1 MKKILLFIL
10 MLILTFSAYSHSIAC
25 KEKKLPSKKEF
36 KSKYELFLEN
46 EEYAEY
52 WTMNW
57 TYEKSKDQVAQ
68 ELSDFD
74 TYLSSLKTK
83 NYETSLLHLIVK
95 TYLYNLDEMSYD
107 EIVDYGNAL
116 KKKYPREYRTWWIMG
131 SFYASSSISIETYP
145 EFETAAKMRGGLDKK
160 DQWLVP
166 FLIDYIGACNMAGM
180 KIHARQGLNYLC
192 QYTDS
197 KAEDYVLYPLL
208 YSEQTESSLDGTY
221 DMYNTWYF
229 TQIGDAYRI
238 DSTLLGLSIP
248 VQGNWSLRINGYEN
262 NRSFISIQSDPMKI
276 SQDKQTSV
284 SFSIFAFAGIERSEV
299 DMYASSSA
307 QSNNSSI
314 TKKETVSVKGIKADS
329 YTFENPQIYNDER
342 EGMKGIILVFSV
354 PYNEF
359 SGLNIERPV
368 DYSTMSASEPSE
380 DGMSYFRLKPKLD
393 RLEGDIHFFIILDAC
408 NACFDEAKAWMDS
421 ILDGCIFE

>member
-10 MLILTFSAYSHSIAC
+10 MLILTFSAYSHSIAF

-57 TYEKSKDQVAQ
+57 TYEKSKDQVAR

-229 TQIGDAYRI
+229 TQDR
-238 DSTLLGLSIP
+238 
-248 VQGNWSLRINGYEN
+248 
-262 NRSFISIQSDPMKI
+262 K
-276 SQDKQTSV
+276 SV
-284 SFSIFAFAGIERSEV
+284 V
-299 DMYASSSA
+299 
-307 QSNNSSI
+307 
-314 TKKETVSVKGIKADS
+314 
-329 YTFENPQIYNDER
+329 
-342 EGMKGIILVFSV
+342 
-354 PYNEF
+354 
-359 SGLNIERPV
+359 
-368 DYSTMSASEPSE
+368 
-380 DGMSYFRLKPKLD
+380 
-393 RLEGDIHFFIILDAC
+393 
-408 NACFDEAKAWMDS
+408 
-421 ILDGCIFE
+421 

>member
-1 MKKILLFIL
+1 
-10 MLILTFSAYSHSIAC
+10 
-25 KEKKLPSKKEF
+25 
-36 KSKYELFLEN
+36 
-46 EEYAEY
+46 
-52 WTMNW
+52 
-57 TYEKSKDQVAQ
+57 
-68 ELSDFD
+68 
-74 TYLSSLKTK
+74 
-83 NYETSLLHLIVK
+83 
-95 TYLYNLDEMSYD
+95 MSYD

-262 NRSFISIQSDPMKI
+262 NRSFISIQSDTMKI